1 MPDNVHASIGSIG
14 KGQTCLE
21 RAFHLFVYRTFDPFF
36 EQLLDYKSRIAAVN
50 NRGRPYDRHAFNDQG
65 SIRMKLFTRAA
76 ERIAIIA
83 LSTAGLSLGALPVIA
98 QPSLSQPYP
107 SKPVRVVFPYP
118 GGSFVDVVGRL
129 VTQGMQEIH
138 GQPFVWENRGG
149 ANGVIGTEL
158 VARSV
163 PDGYTI
169 SFNTTSGFLYNP
181 FFYKSVTY
189 DVLKDFT
196 PITAAVD
203 SPITTVVHSSVPVNS
218 VTQLVEFARRNPGKL
233 NFGSFGTSSI
243 AHIYG
248 ELIKQ
253 QTGVDMVH
261 VPFKGAAAVITDLSV
276 GRVEVSF
283 LTAGSVLQHWKAG
296 KVKILAIN
304 TPRRYKTLPDLPAI
318 TEEMPK
324 INLLT
329 NWMGFV
335 APAGLPAPVLATLNT
350 SMVRVMNS
358 PDFRK
363 KMEDVYTDVIANRPD
378 EFADLL
384 KREYA
389 LVAQVVKGAGI
400 KPE

>member
-1 MPDNVHASIGSIG
+1 MNGIAGIVIGLVI
-14 KGQTCLE
+14 
-21 RAFHLFVYRTFDPFF
+21 
-36 EQLLDYKSRIAAVN
+36 
-50 NRGRPYDRHAFNDQG
+50 
-65 SIRMKLFTRAA
+65 FT
-76 ERIAIIA
+76 
-83 LSTAGLSLGALPVIA
+83 LSTAGAGVQA
-98 QPSLSQPYP
+98 QSYP

-138 GQPFVWENRGG
+138 GQPFIWENRGG
-149 ANGVIGTEL
+149 ANGVVGTEL

-196 PITAAVD
+196 PITVAVD

-218 VTQLVEFARRNPGKL
+218 VLELVDYAKRNPGKL
-233 NFGSFGTSSI
+233 NFGSFGNGSI

-248 ELIKQ
+248 ELIKA
-253 QTGVDMVH
+253 QTGADMVH
-261 VPFKGAAAVITDLSV
+261 VPFKGAAAVVTDLSV

-283 LTAGSVLQHWKAG
+283 LTVGSVLQLWKAG

-304 TPRRYKTLPDLPAI
+304 TPKRYKSLPDLPAI

-335 APAGLPAPVLATLNT
+335 APAGLPAPILARLNE

-363 KMEDVYTDVIANRPD
+363 KMEDVYTDVIANRPE
-378 EFADLL
+378 EFSALL

-389 LVAQVVKGAGI
+389 LVAQLVQTAGI